1 MSRFARP
8 LGRPTLFVVALAY
21 FSLLAVLLVLW
32 HMSPGLVLILTMG
45 GIGLMTIMFR
55 PYWGLHVFVFVLFF
69 ELAAALEEGLTAMQG
84 IGVVLFLGW
93 LLSAAVRRKSP
104 IRLDALTILG
114 LLYVAW
120 CAATLPSALD
130 VDVGLTRLISFGQLV
145 VASLMFASVVD
156 DRDKARGIFLAIVSW
171 TFVTTCVALGK
182 YYLGLTPGAV
192 GPVGNRNLLAIYI
205 NCATV
210 CAYLLYQT
218 TPQKRGRILLALSL
232 PVFFLGLGLTFSR
245 TGLIVQA
252 LVLALVWIRVV
263 RERGFLMLA
272 GSAVTLC
279 LITLLMPTDFY
290 KRVSTIV
297 PTIERQQDTFGVR
310 MRLWNVGIR
319 MIQERPVFGVGP
331 GNFSIGAQR
340 YIHGDIRLVGLS
352 AHNAYVEVAAETGLV
367 GAGLFV
373 GILLAAVAQTR
384 RALRAA
390 RSVGAKDMEMFAIMN
405 EIALLAL
412 AVHALTGGIEILKYL
427 WLLVGMSFALG
438 RIALSLSEK
447 ARPAARAISREHEGA
462 WTLAPGDSQ

>member
-1 MSRFARP
+1 MSGLARP
-8 LGRPTLFVVALAY
+8 VVRPLLFVVALAY

-32 HMSPGLVLILTMG
+32 HMSPGLVLVLTVG
-45 GIGLMTIMFR
+45 GIGLMTIMFQ
-55 PYWGLHVFVFVLFF
+55 PYWGLHVFVFILFF
-69 ELAAALEEGLTAMQG
+69 ELAAALREGVTAMQG
-84 IGVVLFLGW
+84 IGVVLFSGW
-93 LLSAAVRRKSP
+93 LLSAAMRRKSP
-104 IRLDALTILG
+104 VRFDALTILG
-114 LLYVAW
+114 LLYLAW
-120 CAATLPSALD
+120 CAASLPGALD
-130 VDVGLTRLISFGQLV
+130 VDVGLTRLMSFGQLV
-145 VASLMFASVVD
+145 VAALMFASVVD
-156 DRDKARGIFLAIVSW
+156 DRDKARGIFLAIVVW

-218 TPQKRGRILLALSL
+218 TPEMRARILLALSL
-232 PVFFLGLGLTFSR
+232 PVFFLGLGLTFPR

-252 LVLALVWIRVV
+252 LVLALVWVRVV
-263 RERGFLMLA
+263 REKGFLILA
-272 GSAVTLC
+272 GSAVALC

-290 KRVSTIV
+290 ERVSTIA
-297 PTIERQQDTFGVR
+297 PAIERQQDTFGVR
-310 MRLWNVGIR
+310 MRLWNVAMR

-340 YIHGDIRLVGLS
+340 YIHGDVRLIGLS

-373 GILLAAVAQTR
+373 GILLSALAQTR
-384 RALRAA
+384 RALRVA
-390 RSVGAKDMEMFAIMN
+390 RSVGAKDVEMFAIMN
-405 EIALLAL
+405 EIALVAL

-427 WLLVGMSFALG
+427 WLLVGMSFALS

-447 ARPAARAISREHEGA
+447 ASSAARVISHKQEGA
-462 WTLAPGDSQ
+462 WALASGESP